1 MAKFDQIHPN
11 VKKTYKCNQCGFSS
25 NAPSMLKNHMR
36 VHSGE
41 KPFVCSQCNYSCTEA
56 GSLKVHMRIHSG
68 DKLYSATI
76 PTQQQVTS
84 RGTFSLTQGKQ
95 H

>member
-41 KPFVCSQCNYSCTEA
+41 EPGICHGGNLPLGHNDIINMIIDHYYRNQRDHQY
-56 GSLKVHMRIHSG
+56 L
-68 DKLYSATI
+68 
-76 PTQQQVTS
+76 
-84 RGTFSLTQGKQ
+84 
-95 H
+95 